1 MDIQEQKTLGYKI
14 FRTDK
19 NRLLFLG
26 ATSISLY
33 QVIELERI
41 VCLKSDFFHFN
52 MGKTILDSISRD

>member
-52 MGKTILDSISRD
+52 TG